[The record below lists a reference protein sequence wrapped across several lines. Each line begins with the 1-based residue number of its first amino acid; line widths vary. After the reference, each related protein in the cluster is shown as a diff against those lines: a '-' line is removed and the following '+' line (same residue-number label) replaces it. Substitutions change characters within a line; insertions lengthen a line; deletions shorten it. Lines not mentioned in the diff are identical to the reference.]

1 MSCEHCDADHDH
13 ESLPLDVHSNWKP
26 LLLSSGAGALL
37 LIGLVL
43 KFILDQELFS
53 LALFIASAGIAGH
66 QIVFDGLRSLLHRRL
81 SISFLMTVAAVGAF
95 FVGQGEEGAAVLFLF
110 SIAGVLEERAI
121 EGTKKSLQAL
131 VKLAPE
137 TAFVKKSGKE
147 VEITLH
153 EVKVGD
159 QVVVRPGGRIPVDGV
174 VRLGISTVD
183 QSSVTGES
191 MPVTKHVGD
200 MVYAG
205 TINQNG
211 ILEIDVSKSVDDTV
225 ISKIVRMVK
234 DAPDKK
240 SVTEMF
246 VERFSTYYTPLVLI
260 GALSVAIVPPLFFG
274 LPLTDWLYRALVLLV
289 ISCPCALA
297 ISTPITMISG
307 ITGATRQGVLVKG
320 GIFIEELSKVKAVA
334 FDKTGTLTTG
344 KPKVI
349 DILPTHNHMT
359 STKLLSIASSLESM
373 SHHPIAIAIV
383 EHSASEKVKPKKVMK
398 FQEIIGKGVRGTI
411 AGEDYYVGSP
421 GMFRELGLSINEKH
435 IEALESAGK
444 TILLVGKEHEVLG
457 TIGLKDKVRDDAKES
472 IRHLNQHGV
481 KTVMLTGDNPTVAKE
496 IAKELGMEEF
506 YAGLLPEEKVGIIKD
521 LKLKYG
527 RVAMVGDGINDAPA
541 LAHASVGIAMGAA
554 GSDVALETCDVALM
568 RDEPMKIPY
577 LLDLSLKTMR
587 RMKENIIAAIL
598 VKSTF
603 ALFAIPGL
611 TPLWLAVAVGDMG
624 LTLVVI
630 LNAMR
635 VSNLKTDI
643 LHHK

>member
-137 TAFVKKSGKE
+137 TAFVKKGGKE

-234 DAPDKK
+234 DAQDKK
-240 SVTEMF
+240 SVTERF

-334 FDKTGTLTTG
+334 FDKTGTLTIG

-349 DILPTHNHMT
+349 DILPTHNPMT

-383 EHSASEKVKPKKVMK
+383 EHSVSEKVKPKKVMK

-506 YAGLLPEEKVGIIKD
+506 YAGLLPEEKVGIIND

>member
-137 TAFVKKSGKE
+137 TAFVKKGGKE

-240 SVTEMF
+240 SVTERF

-334 FDKTGTLTTG
+334 FDKTGTLTIG

>member
-1 MSCEHCDADHDH
+1 
-13 ESLPLDVHSNWKP
+13 
-26 LLLSSGAGALL
+26 
-37 LIGLVL
+37 
-43 KFILDQELFS
+43 
-53 LALFIASAGIAGH
+53 
-66 QIVFDGLRSLLHRRL
+66 
-81 SISFLMTVAAVGAF
+81 
-95 FVGQGEEGAAVLFLF
+95 
-110 SIAGVLEERAI
+110 
-121 EGTKKSLQAL
+121 
-131 VKLAPE
+131 
-137 TAFVKKSGKE
+137 
-147 VEITLH
+147 
-153 EVKVGD
+153 
-159 QVVVRPGGRIPVDGV
+159 
-174 VRLGISTVD
+174 
-183 QSSVTGES
+183 

-234 DAPDKK
+234 EAQDKK
-240 SVTEMF
+240 SVTERF

-334 FDKTGTLTTG
+334 FDKTGTLTIG

-349 DILPTHNHMT
+349 DILPTHNPIT

-506 YAGLLPEEKVGIIKD
+506 YAGLLPEEKVGIIND

>member
-334 FDKTGTLTTG
+334 FDKTGTLTIG

>member
-13 ESLPLDVHSNWKP
+13 ESLPLDIHSNWKP

-137 TAFVKKSGKE
+137 TAFVKKGGKE

-234 DAPDKK
+234 EAQDKK
-240 SVTEMF
+240 SVTERF

-334 FDKTGTLTTG
+334 FDKTGTLTIG

-349 DILPTHNHMT
+349 DILPTHNPIT

-506 YAGLLPEEKVGIIKD
+506 YAGLLPEEKVGIIND

>member
-147 VEITLH
+147 LEITLH

-334 FDKTGTLTTG
+334 FDKTGTLTIG
-344 KPKVI
+344 KQKVI

>member
-1 MSCEHCDADHDH
+1 
-13 ESLPLDVHSNWKP
+13 
-26 LLLSSGAGALL
+26 
-37 LIGLVL
+37 
-43 KFILDQELFS
+43 
-53 LALFIASAGIAGH
+53 
-66 QIVFDGLRSLLHRRL
+66 
-81 SISFLMTVAAVGAF
+81 
-95 FVGQGEEGAAVLFLF
+95 
-110 SIAGVLEERAI
+110 
-121 EGTKKSLQAL
+121 
-131 VKLAPE
+131 
-137 TAFVKKSGKE
+137 
-147 VEITLH
+147 
-153 EVKVGD
+153 
-159 QVVVRPGGRIPVDGV
+159 
-174 VRLGISTVD
+174 
-183 QSSVTGES
+183 
-191 MPVTKHVGD
+191 
-200 MVYAG
+200 
-205 TINQNG
+205 
-211 ILEIDVSKSVDDTV
+211 
-225 ISKIVRMVK
+225 
-234 DAPDKK
+234 
-240 SVTEMF
+240 
-246 VERFSTYYTPLVLI
+246 
-260 GALSVAIVPPLFFG
+260 
-274 LPLTDWLYRALVLLV
+274 
-289 ISCPCALA
+289 
-297 ISTPITMISG
+297 MISG

-334 FDKTGTLTTG
+334 FDKTGTLTIG

-349 DILPTHNHMT
+349 DILPTHNPMT

-383 EHSASEKVKPKKVMK
+383 EHSVSEKVKPKKVMK

-506 YAGLLPEEKVGIIKD
+506 YAGLLPEEKVGIIND

>member
-1 MSCEHCDADHDH
+1 M
-13 ESLPLDVHSNWKP
+13 
-26 LLLSSGAGALL
+26 
-37 LIGLVL
+37 
-43 KFILDQELFS
+43 
-53 LALFIASAGIAGH
+53 
-66 QIVFDGLRSLLHRRL
+66 R
-81 SISFLMTVAAVGAF
+81 ISP
-95 FVGQGEEGAAVLFLF
+95 AAVLFLF
-110 SIAGVLEERAI
+110 SIAEVLEERAI

-137 TAFVKKSGKE
+137 TAFVKKGGKE
-147 VEITLH
+147 VELTLH
-153 EVKVGD
+153 EVQVGD
-159 QVVVRPGGRIPVDGV
+159 QDVVRPGGRIPVDGV
-174 VRLGISTVD
+174 VKLGISTVD
-183 QSSVTGES
+183 QSPVTGES
-191 MPVTKHVGD
+191 MPITKHVGD

-211 ILEIDVSKSVDDTV
+211 ILEIDVSKRVDDTV

-234 DAPDKK
+234 DAQGKK
-240 SVTEMF
+240 SVTERF
-246 VERFSTYYTPLVLI
+246 VERFSTYYTPLVLF

-274 LPLTDWLYRALVLLV
+274 LPLTDWVYRALVLLV

-297 ISTPITMISG
+297 ISTPITMVSG

-320 GIFIEELSKVKAVA
+320 GIYIEELSKVKAMA
-334 FDKTGTLTTG
+334 FDKTGTLTIG
-344 KPKVI
+344 KPKVTDVI
-349 DILPTHNHMT
+349 PSHNPIT

-373 SHHPIAIAIV
+373 SHHPIANAIV
-383 EHSASEKVKPKKVMK
+383 EHSVSEKVKPKKVMN
-398 FQEIIGKGVRGTI
+398 FREIMGKGVRGTI
-411 AGEDYYVGSP
+411 SGRDYYVGSP
-421 GMFRELGLSINEKH
+421 GMFRELGLSINEEH

-457 TIGLKDKVRDDAKES
+457 TIGLKDKVRDDARES
-472 IRHLNQHGV
+472 IRHLKQHGM

-496 IAKELGMEEF
+496 IAKELGMDEF
-506 YAGLLPEEKVGIIKD
+506 HAGLLPEEKVGLIND
-521 LKLKYG
+521 LKQKYG
-527 RVAMVGDGINDAPA
+527 RVAMIGDGINDAPA
-541 LAHASVGIAMGAA
+541 LAHASVGVAMGAV

-568 RDEPMKIPY
+568 RDEPMKLPY